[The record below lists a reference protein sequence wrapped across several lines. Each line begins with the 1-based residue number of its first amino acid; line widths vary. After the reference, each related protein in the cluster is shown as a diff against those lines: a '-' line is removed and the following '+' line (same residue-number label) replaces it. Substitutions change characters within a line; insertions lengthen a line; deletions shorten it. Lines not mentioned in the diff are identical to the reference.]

1 MKQILF
7 SKSILM
13 GAALLAGTAMFTACS
28 SDEVI
33 PENVNPT
40 FDGESVKTQFAISI
54 PAAGPKK
61 KMTGD
66 NTQQTGSNFLGI
78 TNIKL
83 VPLTATGA
91 DGVAL
96 NQIISLQNIAG
107 GASSTGTTKVYT
119 DVNVPVGT
127 KNFLFYGEAI
137 GSGTVGTTDAFATG
151 VLKNTL
157 SEASTVNTNNISFEL
172 LPVVT
177 NKNYSDEAAS
187 KVAVLKAVNDV
198 AGADNKGWRTYAQT
212 GGNENK
218 PLTKLYNEFVKL
230 KAGSANSVKLTLEG
244 LKNGLATILNGN
256 DENEKT
262 IATAINTQIEAAI
275 GTGGTLTNNT
285 FPQDYNLPDGVA
297 QLTWVDGIASWASAS
312 MGTTTTMALDLQ
324 KICYPASLSY
334 FVSTALKATDNNN
347 PSWPDFSGWNS
358 GFDGW
363 SDSEVKASTQAI
375 ALTSPINYGVGV
387 LETLVKC
394 NAQSLEDNAVE
405 MAGEAAARQITVPV
419 TGFPVTGLLIG
430 GQPDALKWDFTP
442 ASTDGSNYT
451 MTIYDKVE
459 NVNAG
464 YNISETKNYTL
475 VLENDNKQTD
485 ENVNKVNVA
494 IELKNTSGGD
504 FYGQDGLIKNN
515 ATFYLIGQL
524 DLTKLG
530 TNGSNTGNLTSVFK
544 QDYKTTATFTVSS
557 LKNAYN
563 CIPDLRATQLS
574 LGLAVDLSWTAGV
587 VFDVTLE

>member
-28 SDEVI
+28 SDEVVQ
-33 PENVNPT
+33 ENVNPT

-83 VPLTATGA
+83 MPLTATGA
-91 DGVAL
+91 DGMAL
-96 NQIISLQNIAG
+96 NQVISLNQIDPI
-107 GASSTGTTKVYT
+107 SSSQTGTTKVYT

-137 GSGTVGTTDAFATG
+137 GSGTVGTPDAFATG

-177 NKNYSDEAAS
+177 NKNYSDEATS
-187 KVAVLKAVNDV
+187 KAAVLKAVNDV
-198 AGADNKGWRTYAQT
+198 AGADNKSWRTYAQT

-218 PLTKLYNEFVKL
+218 PLTKLYNEFIKL
-230 KAGSANSVKLTLEG
+230 KAGSAQSVKLTLTD
-244 LKNGLATILNGN
+244 LQTSLATIISGS
-256 DENEKT
+256 DEGAKPLATT
-262 IATAINTQIEAAI
+262 INSVVTTALSS
-275 GTGGTLTNNT
+275 LTSNT
-285 FPQDYNLPDGVA
+285 FPQDFNLPDGAA
-297 QLTWVDGIASWASAS
+297 QLSWSGEDVASWASAS

-405 MAGEAAARQITVPV
+405 MAGEAAARQITVPA

-442 ASTDGSNYT
+442 ASTDNGKYT
-451 MTIYDKVE
+451 MTIYDKTQG
-459 NVNAG
+459 VNAG
-464 YNISETKNYTL
+464 YNIAETKNYTL
-475 VLENDNKQTD
+475 VLENDNGQTD
-485 ENVNKVNVA
+485 GNANKVNVA
-494 IELKNTSGGD
+494 IELKNTSGVD
-504 FYGQDGLIKNN
+504 FYGQDGLIKDD

-530 TNGSNTGNLTSVFK
+530 TTGSNTGGLTSVFK
-544 QDYKTTATFTVSS
+544 QDYKTTATFTISS

-574 LGLAVDLSWTAGV
+574 LGLAVDLSWQEGAI
-587 VFDVTLE
+587 FDVTLE

>member
-28 SDEVI
+28 SDEVVQ
-33 PENVNPT
+33 ENVNPT

-83 VPLTATGA
+83 MPLTATGA
-91 DGVAL
+91 DGMAL
-96 NQIISLQNIAG
+96 NQVISLNQIDPI
-107 GASSTGTTKVYT
+107 SSSQTGTTKVYT

-137 GSGTVGTTDAFATG
+137 GSGTVGTADAFATG

-187 KVAVLKAVNDV
+187 KAAVLKAVNDV
-198 AGADNKGWRTYAQT
+198 AGVSDWKTYA
-212 GGNENK
+212 GNKPTNDNK
-218 PLTKLYNEFVKL
+218 PLTKLYNEFIKL
-230 KAGSANSVKLTLEG
+230 KAGSANSVKLTLTD
-244 LKNGLATILNGN
+244 LQTSLATIISGSDEEAKPLATTINNVVTTALTSLNS
-256 DENEKT
+256 
-262 IATAINTQIEAAI
+262 
-275 GTGGTLTNNT
+275 NT
-285 FPQDYNLPDGVA
+285 FPQDFNLPDGAA
-297 QLTWVDGIASWASAS
+297 QLSWSGEGVASWASAS

-334 FVSTALKATDNNN
+334 FVSTALKATDSNN
-347 PSWPDFSGWNS
+347 PSWPNFSGWNS
-358 GFDGW
+358 GFNGW

-375 ALTSPINYGVGV
+375 ALISPINYGVGV

-394 NAQSLEDNAVE
+394 NAQSLEDNAVV
-405 MAGEAAARQITVPV
+405 MAGEAAARQITVPA

-442 ASTDGSNYT
+442 ASTDNGKYT
-451 MTIYDKVE
+451 MTIYDKAQG
-459 NVNAG
+459 VNAG
-464 YNISETKNYTL
+464 YNIAETKNYTL
-475 VLENDNKQTD
+475 VLENDNGQTGGD
-485 ENVNKVNVA
+485 ANKVNVA
-494 IELKNTSGGD
+494 IELKNTSGVD
-504 FYGQDGLIKNN
+504 FYGQDGLIKDD

-530 TNGSNTGNLTSVFK
+530 TTGSNTGGLTSVFK
-544 QDYKTTATFTVSS
+544 QDYKTTAKFTISS
-557 LKNAYN
+557 LAKAYN

-574 LGLAVDLSWTAGV
+574 LGLAVDLSWQEGAI
-587 VFDVTLE
+587 FDVTLE

>member
-83 VPLTATGA
+83 MPLTATGA

-96 NQIISLQNIAG
+96 NQVISLNQIDPI
-107 GASSTGTTKVYT
+107 SSSQTGTTKVYT

-127 KNFLFYGEAI
+127 NNFLFYGEAI
-137 GSGTVGTTDAFATG
+137 GSGTVGTTNAFATG

-157 SEASTVNTNNISFEL
+157 SEPSTVNTNNISFEL

-187 KVAVLKAVNDV
+187 KAAVLKAVNDV
-198 AGADNKGWRTYAQT
+198 AGASGWKTYAENKPT
-212 GGNENK
+212 NDNK
-218 PLTKLYNEFVKL
+218 PLTKLYNKFIEL
-230 KAGSANSVKLTLEG
+230 KAGSAQSVKLTLTD
-244 LKNGLATILNGN
+244 LQTSLATIITGSDEEAKSLATTINGVV
-256 DENEKT
+256 T
-262 IATAINTQIEAAI
+262 TALSSLAS
-275 GTGGTLTNNT
+275 NT
-285 FPQDYNLPDGVA
+285 FPQDFNLPDGAV
-297 QLTWVDGIASWASAS
+297 QLTWSPEGVASWASAS
-312 MGTTTTMALDLQ
+312 IGTTTTMALDLQ

-347 PSWPDFSGWNS
+347 PSWPDFSGWNN
-358 GFDGW
+358 GFNTWTDT
-363 SDSEVKASTQAI
+363 EVKASTQAI
-375 ALTSPINYGVGV
+375 ALTNPINYGVGV
-387 LETLVKC
+387 LETYVKC
-394 NAQSLEDNAVE
+394 NAQSLEDNAVF
-405 MAGEAAARQITVPV
+405 MAGEAAARQITVPT

-442 ASTDGSNYT
+442 ASPDDGKYT
-451 MTIYDKVE
+451 MTIYDKATDVYAKY
-459 NVNAG
+459 NATD
-464 YNISETKNYTL
+464 TKNYTL
-475 VLENDNKQTD
+475 VLENSNGTSASTAK
-485 ENVNKVNVA
+485 KVNVA
-494 IELKNTSGGD
+494 IELTNKSGVD
-504 FYGQDGLIKNN
+504 FYGKEGLIKKD
-515 ATFYLIGQL
+515 ATFYLVGQL
-524 DLTKLG
+524 DLTNVGDEGDAK
-530 TNGSNTGNLTSVFK
+530 SLTSVFK
-544 QDYKTTATFTVSS
+544 KDYKTTATFTISS

-574 LGLAVDLSWTAGV
+574 LGLAVDLSWQEGAI
-587 VFDVTLE
+587 FDVTLE

>member
-28 SDEVI
+28 SDEVVQ
-33 PENVNPT
+33 ENVNPT

-83 VPLTATGA
+83 MPLTATGA
-91 DGVAL
+91 DGMAL
-96 NQIISLQNIAG
+96 NQVISLNQIDPI
-107 GASSTGTTKVYT
+107 SSSQTGTTKVYT

-137 GSGTVGTTDAFATG
+137 GSGTVGTADAFATG

-187 KVAVLKAVNDV
+187 KAAVLKAVNDV
-198 AGADNKGWRTYAQT
+198 AGVSDWKTYA
-212 GGNENK
+212 GNKPTNDNK
-218 PLTKLYNEFVKL
+218 PLTKLYNEFIKL
-230 KAGSANSVKLTLEG
+230 KAGSANSVKLTLTD
-244 LKNGLATILNGN
+244 LQTSLATIISGSDEEARSLATTINNVVTTALTSLNS
-256 DENEKT
+256 
-262 IATAINTQIEAAI
+262 
-275 GTGGTLTNNT
+275 NT
-285 FPQDYNLPDGVA
+285 FPQDFNLPDGAA
-297 QLTWVDGIASWASAS
+297 QLSWSGEGVASWASAS

-334 FVSTALKATDNNN
+334 FVSTALKATDSNN
-347 PSWPDFSGWNS
+347 PSWPNFSGWNS
-358 GFDGW
+358 GFNGW

-375 ALTSPINYGVGV
+375 ALNSPINYGVGV

-394 NAQSLEDNAVE
+394 NAQSLEDNAVV
-405 MAGEAAARQITVPV
+405 MAGEAAARQITVPA

-442 ASTDGSNYT
+442 ASTDNGKYT
-451 MTIYDKVE
+451 MTIYDKAQG
-459 NVNAG
+459 VNAG
-464 YNISETKNYTL
+464 YNIAETKNYTL
-475 VLENDNKQTD
+475 VLENDNGQTGGD
-485 ENVNKVNVA
+485 ANKVNVA
-494 IELKNTSGGD
+494 IELKNTSGVD
-504 FYGQDGLIKNN
+504 FYGQDGLIKDD

-530 TNGSNTGNLTSVFK
+530 TTESNTGGLTSVFK
-544 QDYKTTATFTVSS
+544 QDYKTTAKFTISS
-557 LKNAYN
+557 LAKAYN

-574 LGLAVDLSWTAGV
+574 LGLAVDLSWQEGAI
-587 VFDVTLE
+587 FDVTLE

>member
-83 VPLTATGA
+83 MPLTATGA
-91 DGVAL
+91 DDVAL
-96 NQIISLQNIAG
+96 NQVISLNQIDPIG
-107 GASSTGTTKVYT
+107 SSQTGTTKVYT

-127 KNFLFYGEAI
+127 NNFLFYGEAI
-137 GSGTVGTTDAFATG
+137 GSETVGTTNAFATG

-198 AGADNKGWRTYAQT
+198 AGASGWKTYAENKPT
-212 GGNENK
+212 NDNK
-218 PLTKLYNEFVKL
+218 PLTKLYNEFINL
-230 KAGSANSVKLTLEG
+230 KAGSANSVKLTLTD
-244 LKNGLATILNGN
+244 LQTSLATIISGSDEEAKSLATTINGVV
-256 DENEKT
+256 T
-262 IATAINTQIEAAI
+262 TALSS
-275 GTGGTLTNNT
+275 LTSNT
-285 FPQDYNLPDGVA
+285 FPQDFNLPDGAA
-297 QLTWVDGIASWASAS
+297 QLSWSPEGVASWASAS

-358 GFDGW
+358 GFNGW

-394 NAQSLEDNAVE
+394 NAQSLEDNAVA
-405 MAGEAAARQITVPV
+405 MAGEAAARQITVPA

-442 ASTDGSNYT
+442 ASTDNGKYT
-451 MTIYDKVE
+451 MTIYDKAQG
-459 NVNAG
+459 VNAG
-464 YNISETKNYTL
+464 YNIAETKNYTL
-475 VLENDNKQTD
+475 VLENDNGQTD
-485 ENVNKVNVA
+485 GDANKVNVA
-494 IELKNTSGGD
+494 IELKNTSGVD
-504 FYGQDGLIKNN
+504 FYGQDGLIKDD

-530 TNGSNTGNLTSVFK
+530 TTGSNTGGLTSVFK
-544 QDYKTTATFTVSS
+544 QDYKTTAKFTISS
-557 LKNAYN
+557 LAKAYN

-574 LGLAVDLSWTAGV
+574 LGLAVDLSWQEGAI
-587 VFDVTLE
+587 FDVTLE